1 MKQINEQ
8 RRRNYEFE
16 DNFLVEKLTNLLF
29 MTNHQQNQIRKN
41 QVQVKS
47 FLVLL
52 IAIYS
57 SHAVADALPAN
68 DASYDIPSQ
77 KLSDQVFKKLYNW
90 LIWKISLNK
99 NSSRLF

>member
-8 RRRNYEFE
+8 RRRNYEFG
-16 DNFLVEKLTNLLF
+16 DNFLIEKL
-29 MTNHQQNQIRKN
+29 MTNCYQNQIRKN

-68 DASYDIPSQ
+68 EASYDLPSQ
-77 KLSDQVFKKLYNW
+77 KLSDQVFKKLYN
-90 LIWKISLNK
+90 LLLNID
-99 NSSRLF
+99 RGE